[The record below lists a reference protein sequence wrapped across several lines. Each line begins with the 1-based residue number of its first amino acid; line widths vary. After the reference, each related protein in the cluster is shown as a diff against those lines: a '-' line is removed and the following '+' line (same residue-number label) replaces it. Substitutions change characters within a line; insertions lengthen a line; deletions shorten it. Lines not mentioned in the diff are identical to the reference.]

1 MGLRTMG
8 RRVLLGGTAGAA
20 ASLAM
25 TGARAGEE
33 RTVALLHLAPR
44 AGDLDGNRRMI
55 EVAVLRAA
63 ALGARLI
70 VTPELCV
77 SGYGFRDLIGT
88 EWIAAQQA
96 AQRDWLAQLAR
107 RANATLV
114 IGQPEAD
121 GNTLFNCLVVVAPDG
136 SAIGRHRK
144 IAVLRVGAES
154 WSTAGDRATVL
165 DIPEIGRV
173 GLFVCADMYSQR
185 LVRETAGQGC
195 DLLLSGAAWAPGE
208 HGPNGEWEWASRETG
223 RPVLVCNRTGHDV
236 LDFNGARSVA
246 AVGGAIVF
254 AHDMPRPAIVLV
266 DWRAGRRQLT
276 AWRAAVLNLDEMKA
290 RG

>member
-1 MGLRTMG
+1 MGFPTIG
-8 RRVLLGGTAGAA
+8 RRALLGGGAG

-25 TGARAGEE
+25 TAAHADDK
-33 RTVALLHLAPR
+33 RTIALLHLAPT

-63 ALGARLI
+63 ELGAKLI
-70 VTPELCV
+70 ATPELCV

-88 EWIAAQQA
+88 GWIAEQQTA
-96 AQRDWLAQLAR
+96 RRDWLAQLAR
-107 RANATLV
+107 RAGATLV
-114 IGQPEAD
+114 VGQPEAD
-121 GNTLFNCLVVVAPDG
+121 GNTLFNCLAVAGPDG
-136 SAIGRHRK
+136 STIGRHRK

-154 WSTAGDRATVL
+154 WSTAGDRPTVL

-185 LVRETAGQGC
+185 LVRETARQGC

-208 HGPNGEWEWASRETG
+208 HGPSGEWEWASREAD

-254 AHDMPRPAIVLV
+254 AHDMPRAAIVLV
-266 DWRAGRRQLT
+266 DWTAGRRQLA
-276 AWRAAVLNLDEMKA
+276 AWRAVLLES
-290 RG
+290 